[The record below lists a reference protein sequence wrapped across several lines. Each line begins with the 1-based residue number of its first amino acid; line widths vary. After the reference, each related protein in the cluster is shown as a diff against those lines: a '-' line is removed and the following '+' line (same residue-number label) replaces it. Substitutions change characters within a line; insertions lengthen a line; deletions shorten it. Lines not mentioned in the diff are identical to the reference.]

1 MRLAA
6 SLLLILIATPCA
18 GSGPA
23 APRSGSQ
30 IFETISD
37 LKGSID
43 DGGYAHVLRVTVLR
57 TGNPFFVQDRTGG
70 MEVSTPLQT
79 PALRIGD
86 QLILTGRFE
95 NARYSPRMVASAI
108 RVVAAGVPPPPFS
121 VTPAML
127 ASGTYDRNFVE
138 TEGILDSLVQDSSSL
153 RLTLLGGGE
162 RFDVT
167 FPMPASPVLVQRLRT
182 ESTLRVRGICL
193 MNPPGEEQLVP
204 FLIAIRSPEDIRVIA
219 APPFWNREHIA
230 ELVGLT
236 LLFVTAVAVAYSQ
249 VQQWR
254 FRTVLNERT
263 RLAHDLHDT
272 LAQSFAG
279 IAFQLQAVRNSS
291 RGDGAGLDS
300 HIDLAVSM
308 VAHSHEDAR
317 RSIAMLRPAD
327 LEPGSILGNLRQQG
341 EALTRGGQIRFT
353 LSASGPQELIPRPHE
368 TTLLRI
374 GHEAIT
380 NAIRHSMA
388 NTISMTLDVSPVS
401 VTLTVADDGAGFD
414 PHALRQMG
422 FGIRAMH
429 ARAHSQGG
437 SLDILSN
444 PGKGTSVRVSLPIK
458 TRSPLF
464 KRALSVVKE
473 DV

>member
-1 MRLAA
+1 MRLAIF
-6 SLLLILIATPCA
+6 LLLALVASPCA
-18 GSGPA
+18 GSSP
-23 APRSGSQ
+23 Q
-30 IFETISD
+30 IAGARNPSFETIAD

-57 TGNPFFVQDRTGG
+57 TGNPFFVQDRPGG
-70 MEVSTPLQT
+70 MDVNTQLQS
-79 PALRIGD
+79 PVLRIGD

-95 NARYSPRMVASAI
+95 NARYSPRMVATAI
-108 RVVAAGVPPPPFS
+108 RVVAAGAPPPPFS
-121 VTPAML
+121 VTPIML

-138 TEGILDSLVQDSSSL
+138 TEGILDSRIQDGSQL
-153 RLTLLGGGE
+153 RVILLGGGE
-162 RFDVT
+162 RFDVA
-167 FPMPASPVLVQRLRT
+167 FPASTSPALLERLKT
-182 ESTLRVRGICL
+182 GSTLRVRGICL
-193 MNPPGEEQLVP
+193 MNPLETDPLVP
-204 FLIAIRSPEDIRVIA
+204 FLIGIRSPDDVRVIA
-219 APPFWNREHIA
+219 APPFWNRQHVI
-230 ELVGLT
+230 ELLGLT
-236 LLFVTAVAVAYSQ
+236 LLFGTVVAVAYSR

-279 IAFQLQAVRNSS
+279 IAFQLQAVRNST
-291 RGDGAGLDS
+291 RGGGTGLDA

-327 LEPGSILGNLRQQG
+327 LEPGSILNNLRQQA
-341 EALTRGGQIRFT
+341 EALTRGGQISFT
-353 LSASGPQELIPRPHE
+353 LSASGAQELIPRQHE

-388 NTISMTLDVSPVS
+388 KTIAITLEVSQMR

-414 PHALRQMG
+414 PHALRQLG

-429 ARAHSQGG
+429 ARAHSQG
-437 SLDILSN
+437 
-444 PGKGTSVRVSLPIK
+444 
-458 TRSPLF
+458 
-464 KRALSVVKE
+464 
-473 DV
+473 